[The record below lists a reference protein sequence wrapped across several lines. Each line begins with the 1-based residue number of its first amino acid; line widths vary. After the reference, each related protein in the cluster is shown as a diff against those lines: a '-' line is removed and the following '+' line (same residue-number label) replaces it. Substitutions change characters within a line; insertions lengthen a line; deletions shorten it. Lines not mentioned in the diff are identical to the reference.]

1 MKTIQTTKIMTAG
14 LLKIFLYFFL
24 LSNSLL
30 ADPIKGKA
38 AILNLLDKTTNKVSQ
53 KTINVNSTVDW
64 DSLNIQIYACYS
76 TSPEEIPE
84 NYVLLE
90 VLDALKPEEE
100 YLYRGWMISSSPDVT
115 PLEHPIYDLWLVECK
130 IDRTS

>member
-1 MKTIQTTKIMTAG
+1 MTAG